1 MNRTFVIK
9 DLSNG
14 GTDVWTIDRMIEE
27 INRDRSSTWKNYNS
41 KDFLEGWNKW
51 IEGEPYYTLIGENKK
66 FKVTATKDVGYAAII
81 LAPNEEEAW
90 KIAKGDTL
98 DMAYDDT
105 AYSQKVEVDWE
116 QTDDGHDWT
125 LENVRELSE
134 EENKETT
141 KEKLKKIEDQ
151 LTALYYEAEEFGL
164 DTLARC
170 IGAAENEAQ
179 CEMTFLCKKE
189 AEDG

>member
-1 MNRTFVIK
+1 MNRTFSIK

-14 GTDVWTIDRMIEE
+14 ETYVWTIDQMLEE
-27 INRDRSSTWKNYNS
+27 INRDRSSTWNNYTS
-41 KDFLEGWNKW
+41 KDFMDGWNEW

-81 LAPNEEEAW
+81 SAPNEKEAW
-90 KIAKGDTL
+90 TIALEENDSL
-98 DMAYDDT
+98 DDPMF
-105 AYSQKVEVDWE
+105 E
-116 QTDDGHDWT
+116 QIYDGHLT

-134 EENKETT
+134 EENKETI

-189 AEDG
+189 AEDDPTGC

>member
-1 MNRTFVIK
+1 MNRTFSIK

-14 GTDVWTIDRMIEE
+14 ETYVWTIDQMLEE
-27 INRDRSSTWKNYNS
+27 INRDRSSTWNNYTS
-41 KDFLEGWNKW
+41 KDFMDGWNEW

-81 LAPNEEEAW
+81 LAPNKEEAW
-90 KIAKGDTL
+90 KIAAEDN
-98 DMAYDDT
+98 
-105 AYSQKVEVDWE
+105 SIFE

-170 IGAAENEAQ
+170 IGAAENYAR
-179 CEMTFLCKKE
+179 LCKKE

>member
-14 GTDVWTIDRMIEE
+14 ETDFWTVEQMLEE

-41 KDFLEGWNKW
+41 KDFLEGWNEW
-51 IEGEPYYTLIGENKK
+51 IEGDEYYTLIGENKR

-90 KIAKGDTL
+90 KIAKGDRL
-98 DMAYDDT
+98 
-105 AYSQKVEVDWE
+105 YSQNDEVDWD

-189 AEDG
+189 AEDDPKVC